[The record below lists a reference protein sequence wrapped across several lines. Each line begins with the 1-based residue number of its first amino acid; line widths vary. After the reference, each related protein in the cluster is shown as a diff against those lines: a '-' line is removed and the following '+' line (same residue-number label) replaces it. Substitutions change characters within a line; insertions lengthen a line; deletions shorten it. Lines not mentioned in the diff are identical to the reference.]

1 MLRAFVLPC
10 VVVAMTC
17 VSVQQASAAV
27 KLSAQELKVGLRT
40 VTPNDDAFVE
50 RVVTMVDEGRLSV
63 SLVDSTFQWARRK
76 GQNQFQYFKRALI
89 LRAAKQGITIA
100 S

>member
-1 MLRAFVLPC
+1 MLRVLILPC
-10 VVVAMTC
+10 AVAAMVC
-17 VSVQQASAAV
+17 VWTQPTSAAV

-40 VTPNDDAFVE
+40 VTPDDDAFVD

-63 SLVDSTFQWARRK
+63 SLVDSTFQWARKK

-89 LRAAKQGITIA
+89 LRAAKQGITIT

>member
-1 MLRAFVLPC
+1 
-10 VVVAMTC
+10 MTC

-27 KLSAQELKVGLRT
+27 KLSAKEIKVGLRT

-63 SLVDSTFQWARRK
+63 ELVDSTFQWARRK

-89 LRAAKQGITIA
+89 LRAAKQGITI
-100 S
+100 SS